1 MKQAAWLLVALAPAA
16 TAAADAGLGS
26 PAVFSP
32 ASTPAFA
39 IRDLAW
45 LVVAVCAVIFAVVG
59 GLLAWSIARF
69 RARPG
74 DAGREPAQVYGSGP
88 IELAWTLVPAII
100 VVILFLA
107 TARSIFDVQKEQAP
121 PGWLQVEAVGH
132 QWWWEFRYPAS
143 GVTTANELHLPVSTG
158 AQKRPVFLRLESAD
172 VIHSFWVPRLAGK
185 QDAIPGKRN
194 GLWIEPLEAG
204 TYVGQCAEFCGTQH
218 AGMLLRVIVHEPAE
232 FERWLDAQRGPAA
245 ADPAAADGRSLFER
259 TACINCHRVAGTV
272 ANGTFGP
279 DLTHLM
285 SRATIASG
293 VARND
298 RESLRL
304 WLRDPDHVKPGA
316 LMPAMQLGERELDRV
331 VAYLMTLQ

>member
-1 MKQAAWLLVALAPAA
+1 MKQAAWLLLALVPAA

-26 PAVFSP
+26 PAVFAP
-32 ASTPAFA
+32 ASTPAYV
-39 IRDLAW
+39 IRDLAL
-45 LVVAVCAVIFAVVG
+45 LVIAVCAVILFSVG
-59 GLLAWSIARF
+59 GLLAWSVIRF

-74 DAGREPAQVYGSGP
+74 DAAREPAQIYGSGP

-107 TARSIFDVQKEQAP
+107 TARSIFDLQKEQAP
-121 PGWLQVEAVGH
+121 AGWLQVDVVGH
-132 QWWWEFRYPAS
+132 QWWWEFRYPGA
-143 GVTTANELHLPVSTG
+143 GVTTANELHLPVST
-158 AQKRPVFLRLESAD
+158 ATQSQPVFLRLESAD

-194 GLWIEPLEAG
+194 GLWVEALEAG

-218 AGMLLRVIVHEPAE
+218 AGMRLRVIVHPPGE
-232 FERWLDAQRGPAA
+232 FERWLDSQRGPAVT
-245 ADPAAADGRSLFER
+245 DPAVADGRALFER

-272 ANGTFGP
+272 ANGTVGP

-285 SRATIASG
+285 SRSTLASG

-298 RESLRL
+298 GETLRR
-304 WLRDPDHVKPGA
+304 WLRDPNHLKPGV
-316 LMPAMQLGERELDRV
+316 LMPAMQLGERDLDRV